1 MKKILSLIVLVI
13 VIIFSV
19 LAFDWGRKEA
29 EAPIVDTVVATTS
42 ASIIPDN
49 GLPIVVD
56 NIKDGQEVG
65 NPFVITGSARG
76 YWFFEA
82 SFPIE
87 LVDINGNILTTAIAQ
102 ADGEWMTTDFVKFS
116 ATLSYVKPTSTKQA
130 LIVLSKDNP
139 SGDPDKDQSIFIPVV
154 LK

>member
-1 MKKILSLIVLVI
+1 MKKILSIIILIVGLVF
-13 VIIFSV
+13 VA
-19 LAFDWGRKEA
+19 LALDWGRKEVQ
-29 EAPIVDTVVATTS
+29 APVIDTNSTTTS
-42 ASIIPDN
+42 VVDS
-49 GLPIVVD
+49 GLPIRVD
-56 NIKDGQEVG
+56 NIKDGQEVS
-65 NPFVITGSARG
+65 NPFVIKGYARG

-102 ADGEWMTTDFVKFS
+102 AEGEWMTTDFVPFS